1 MKAEIVSWTV
11 DSSNMVNVRT
21 ASTNNTQIHVNDVE
35 ILNIDQNRIGR
46 KEFERLVSKFPNL
59 QDQMFEKALTFFATC
74 FVCYRLSWGL

>member
-21 ASTNNTQIHVNDVE
+21 ASTDNTQIHVNDVE

-46 KEFERLVSKFPNL
+46 KEFEGLVSKFPNL
-59 QDQMFEKALTFFATC
+59 QDQMFEKALTFF
-74 FVCYRLSWGL
+74 CYLFRLLSS